1 MRYETEDGREW
12 SKMKIKNVEIEM
24 LWDSGASIT
33 VMNEKSWIKIGRPK
47 LYDSKITICGVFPGS
62 QRPMGRTRVDVEWNN
77 KSKNIEILIIKEISP
92 GFIGGVDTMKAFGV
106 RLVNINNIET
116 GMTTNLFTDVERSQK
131 AQTIL
136 GKNENSTISKLIS
149 EYGTIFMADRFDLG
163 FTRSVE
169 HKIDTIGLPI
179 MQYPRRQ
186 PMHLETKIDEMIIN
200 LTKAGVIRKCQ
211 SPWSAPLVVVGKKDG
226 SIRMC
231 VDYRGLNEITKKE
244 SFPMPNI
251 NHLLDSLAGSKYFS
265 SLDLGQAYY
274 QVALQ
279 KESQEKTAFSTKE
292 GQFCF
297 NRLPFGLATAPA
309 TFQRLMHHMLEGIIF
324 KGAIVYLDDILVYG
338 KDQREHDERL
348 KEVFTRI
355 KDTGLRINPEKC
367 EIYKEKLIFL
377 GHTISQSGIETNTE
391 KIKSIVEAQRPKCSK
406 QLRSFLGLTNYYR
419 KFIKDYARIAAPLH
433 QATAGC
439 EKTLQ
444 WSDQCDKGFEMLKE
458 ALSKAPTLDYPRID
472 RIFILDTDA
481 CFEAI
486 GAVLSQINETGDE
499 VVIAYGSRHL
509 TSHEK
514 GYCVTR
520 KELLALHEYV
530 LHFRQYLYGKEFIA
544 RTDHKALVFMNTTK
558 KAISPQFQTWMANLS
573 EYNFILKYRKGEDHS
588 NADGLSRIGGILCA
602 QCQTTHME
610 AKEEKS
616 RVRYINVMQKT
627 EVMTEI
633 AREQGLDDAF
643 KGARKFISDELNDFR
658 ETFEKSFL
666 FKLRDKLK
674 LNDDILVIEENAS
687 DIILVP
693 ERYQEKLI
701 SKIHEELC
709 HVGVKK
715 LYHYLDGCFYW
726 PKMLET
732 VQQNIRQ
739 CSLCAKRKIFQGKS
753 KEILIPRES
762 SEFLEQIVMD
772 IAYMERTSTDKRY
785 ILVIIDRFS
794 KLVSLTAIAKQDD
807 RAIFKVLLNNWIYKY
822 GKPKSILTDR
832 GRNFESA
839 YMKEKL
845 SELGISQEF
854 ATPYQHQS
862 NGLVERVIRTMR
874 DLLVTTMN
882 GAEKGR
888 QWHEILPR
896 VEFSINATYQN
907 STKFSPFEIVYGR
920 KIVLHT
926 NANTDSN
933 TNKNSIINSAKQNSI
948 KAAERMKEFESDK
961 RIRRNFDVGE
971 EVLVRREPQNRN
983 KNENQYDGPYKIL
996 NFISDH
1002 QVELQYPHDI
1012 RQRRIEWLKKW
1023 HQSLGGESYDTGSQ
1037 SQ

>member
-1 MRYETEDGREW
+1 
-12 SKMKIKNVEIEM
+12 
-24 LWDSGASIT
+24 
-33 VMNEKSWIKIGRPK
+33 
-47 LYDSKITICGVFPGS
+47 
-62 QRPMGRTRVDVEWNN
+62 
-77 KSKNIEILIIKEISP
+77 
-92 GFIGGVDTMKAFGV
+92 
-106 RLVNINNIET
+106 
-116 GMTTNLFTDVERSQK
+116 
-131 AQTIL
+131 
-136 GKNENSTISKLIS
+136 
-149 EYGTIFMADRFDLG
+149 
-163 FTRSVE
+163 
-169 HKIDTIGLPI
+169 
-179 MQYPRRQ
+179 
-186 PMHLETKIDEMIIN
+186 
-200 LTKAGVIRKCQ
+200 
-211 SPWSAPLVVVGKKDG
+211 
-226 SIRMC
+226 
-231 VDYRGLNEITKKE
+231 
-244 SFPMPNI
+244 MPNVD
-251 NHLLDSLAGSKYFS
+251 HLLDSLAGSKYFS

-309 TFQRLMHHMLEGIIF
+309 TFQRLMHHMLEGLLF

-338 KDQREHDERL
+338 KNQSEHDQRLR
-348 KEVFTRI
+348 EVFSRI
-355 KDTGLRINPEKC
+355 RETGLRINPEKC

-377 GHTISQSGIETNTE
+377 GHTISQSGIQTNSE
-391 KIKSIVEAQRPKCSK
+391 KIKSIIEAQRPKCSK
-406 QLRSFLGLTNYYR
+406 QLRSFLGLANYYR
-419 KFIKDYARIAAPLH
+419 KFIKDYAKIAAPLH
-433 QATAGC
+433 QATTGC

-444 WSDQCDKGFEMLKE
+444 WSEECDKSFEKLKD
-458 ALSKAPTLDYPRID
+458 ALSKAPTLDYPKKD

-486 GAVLSQINETGDE
+486 GAVLSQITEEGLE

-509 TSHEK
+509 TAHER

-602 QCQTTHME
+602 QCQTTHLE

-627 EVMTEI
+627 EVMSEI
-633 AREQGLDDAF
+633 AKEQERDDAF
-643 KGARKFISDELNDFR
+643 GGARKFINDEINDLR
-658 ETFEKSFL
+658 EPFENSFL
-666 FKLRDKLK
+666 FKLKEKLK
-674 LNDDILVIEENAS
+674 LTDDILVIEEDNK

-693 ERYQEKLI
+693 ERYREKLV

-709 HVGVKK
+709 HVGCKK
-715 LYHYLDGCFYW
+715 LFHYLEGCFFW

-732 VQQNIRQ
+732 IQQNVRQ
-739 CSLCAKRKIFQGKS
+739 CTICSKRKIFQGKS
-753 KEILIPRES
+753 KQVLIPRES

-772 IAYMERTSTDKRY
+772 IAHMERTSTDKRY
-785 ILVIIDRFS
+785 IMVIIDRFS
-794 KLVSLTAIAKQDD
+794 KLVSLTALAKQDD
-807 RAIFKVLLNNWIYKY
+807 KTIFKSLLHNWIYKY

-839 YMKEKL
+839 FIKEKL
-845 SELGISQEF
+845 NELGISQEF

-874 DLLVTTMN
+874 DLLVTTLK
-882 GAEKGR
+882 GLGKGR
-888 QWHEILPR
+888 QWHELLPK

-907 STKFSPFEIVYGR
+907 STKLSPFEIVYGR

-926 NANTDSN
+926 NTEQSIQKSN
-933 TNKNSIINSAKQNSI
+933 DIVNSARQNSRE
-948 KAAERMKEFESDK
+948 AADRMKKFESDK
-961 RIRRNFDVGE
+961 RTRRHFDVGE
-971 EVLVRREPQNRN
+971 EVLVRREPHRR
-983 KNENQYDGPYKIL
+983 KKDDEQYDGPYKIL
-996 NFISDH
+996 KFNSEH
-1002 QVELQYPHDI
+1002 QVELQYPNDI

-1023 HQSLGGESYDTGSQ
+1023 HQS
-1037 SQ
+1037 